1 MKNKILEIVNSIA
14 VLVLFLSL
22 GMYDSENIVV
32 PIIMSL
38 TSICWILLVTIKKK
52 EIKLAETGRV
62 FLEEA
67 EPTKNLEEMRTLYRL
82 VYKNGDQGGI
92 A

>member
-1 MKNKILEIVNSIA
+1 MKNKILEFVNSSA

-38 TSICWILLVTIKKK
+38 ISGGWILLVANRMENK
-52 EIKLAETGRV
+52 
-62 FLEEA
+62 
-67 EPTKNLEEMRTLYRL
+67 
-82 VYKNGDQGGI
+82 
-92 A
+92 

>member
-1 MKNKILEIVNSIA
+1 MKNKILEFVNSSA

-38 TSICWILLVTIKKK
+38 ISGGWILLVANRMENK
-52 EIKLAETGRV
+52 E
-62 FLEEA
+62 
-67 EPTKNLEEMRTLYRL
+67 
-82 VYKNGDQGGI
+82 
-92 A
+92 